1 MILVA
6 FRLLSSVVQIGWSR
20 ADCIGVYVSVPEVEA
35 TAEDVKKYVDTDPN
49 FSRLKSEGVSF
60 YDPEIEAPTKKLL
73 QPTATS
79 SPYG

>member
-1 MILVA
+1 
-6 FRLLSSVVQIGWSR
+6 
-20 ADCIGVYVSVPEVEA
+20 VPEVEA